1 MNASAEK
8 NHAKSSTALV
18 GICGGIAAYKA
29 VEVVSRLRKA
39 GLDVRVAMSEAAKQ
53 FVTPLTF
60 GAVSGHEVLTTMFPA
75 AESTAREGLYPH
87 LYPATQADLFIALP
101 ATADMMAKLACGL
114 AGDVVSAGALSL
126 PSTCRRFFCP
136 AMNVEMWHQPVVQAN
151 VAALERA
158 GWFRIGPNTGELAC
172 GMEGEGRMAEPQE
185 IVTAV
190 LEVLS
195 SDQTLSGRRVLVISG
210 PTREHFDPVRFIGN
224 PSTGKMGKSIAEEA
238 LAAGADVDFVTGPVP
253 ASNLPRG
260 GRLRLHHVVSAQQ
273 MLQASEPLYAQSDVV
288 IYAAAVADYT
298 PAESHDKK
306 LPKQEGELIIKLKA
320 TPDIAATLNQHKRQ
334 GQVVIGFALQT
345 HDGLSKAR
353 AKLEKKRL
361 DGIVLNSMDAL
372 GGESGTYIYLGGVG
386 GDADKQ
392 EWGQLDKRICAR
404 RILAEAVK
412 CLESGGSRVPHHTA
426 S

>member
-1 MNASAEK
+1 MKASAEK
-8 NHAKSSTALV
+8 NHVKPSTALV

-39 GLDVRVAMSEAAKQ
+39 GLEVRVAMTEAARQ

-60 GAVSGHEVLTTMFPA
+60 GAVSGHEVLTTMFPDA
-75 AESTAREGLYPH
+75 GSAAREGLYPH

-151 VAALERA
+151 VAALEKA

-190 LEVLS
+190 LDVLGAAQS
-195 SDQTLSGRRVLVISG
+195 LAGRRVLVISG

-224 PSTGKMGKSIAEEA
+224 PSTGKMGKAIAEEA
-238 LAAGADVDFVTGPVP
+238 LASGADVDFVTGPVHE
-253 ASNLPRG
+253 SSLPRG
-260 GRLRLHHVVSAQQ
+260 QHVRLHHVVSARQ
-273 MLQASEPLYAQSDVV
+273 MLEASTPLYERADVV

-298 PAESHDKK
+298 PSESHEKK
-306 LPKQEGELIIKLKA
+306 LPKQDGELTIKLKA
-320 TPDIAATLNQHKRQ
+320 TPDIAATLNQHKRH

-345 HDGLSKAR
+345 HDGLVKAR

-361 DGIVLNSMDAL
+361 DGIVLNSLDAL
-372 GGESGTYIYLGGVG
+372 GGEAGTYTYLNGAEGEAG
-386 GDADKQ
+386 TQ
-392 EWGQLDKRICAR
+392 NWGQLDKRICAR
-404 RILAEAVK
+404 RILAEAAK
-412 CLESGGSRVPHHTA
+412 CLEADGQRVPHHTV
-426 S
+426 

>member
-8 NHAKSSTALV
+8 NHAKPSTALV

-39 GLDVRVAMSEAAKQ
+39 GLDVRVAMTEAARQ

-60 GAVSGHEVLTTMFPA
+60 GAVSGHEVVTTMFPS
-75 AESTAREGLYPH
+75 AENSAREGLFPH

-101 ATADMMAKLACGL
+101 ATADMMAKLANGL
-114 AGDVVSAGALSL
+114 ANDVVSAGALSL
-126 PSTCRRFFCP
+126 PATCRRFFCP

-151 VAALERA
+151 VAALEKA
-158 GWFRIGPNTGELAC
+158 GWFRIGPNAGELAC

-185 IVTAV
+185 IVTVV
-190 LEVLS
+190 LDALGS
-195 SDQTLSGRRVLVISG
+195 AQALSGHRVLVISG

-224 PSTGKMGKSIAEEA
+224 PSTGKMGKAIAEEA

-253 ASNLPRG
+253 ESSLPRG
-260 GRLRLHHVVSAQQ
+260 RQLRLHHVVSAQE
-273 MLQASEPLYAQSDVV
+273 MFEASRPLYGRADVV

-298 PAESHDKK
+298 PVECHDKK
-306 LPKQEGELIIKLKA
+306 LPKQDGEMTIRLKA
-320 TPDIAATLNQHKRQ
+320 TPDIAATLNEHKKQ
-334 GQVVIGFALQT
+334 GQVVIGFALHP

-361 DGIVLNSMDAL
+361 DGIVLNSLDAL
-372 GGESGTYIYLGGVG
+372 GGDSGTYTYLNGAEGEDG
-386 GDADKQ
+386 KQ
-392 EWGQLDKRICAR
+392 QWGRLDKRICAR
-404 RILAEAVK
+404 RILAEAAK
-412 CLESGGSRVPHHTA
+412 CLEAGGSRMPHHA
-426 S
+426 A

>member
-1 MNASAEK
+1 MNESAEK
-8 NHAKSSTALV
+8 TQAKPSTALV

-39 GLDVRVAMSEAAKQ
+39 GLDVRVAMTEAARQ

-60 GAVSGHEVLTTMFPA
+60 GAVSGNEVLTTMFPA
-75 AESTAREGLYPH
+75 ADNTAREGLYPH

-151 VAALERA
+151 VAALENA

-185 IVTAV
+185 IVTAI
-190 LEVLS
+190 LDVLS
-195 SDQTLSGRRVLVISG
+195 AAQSLAGRRVLVVSG

-224 PSTGKMGKSIAEEA
+224 PSTGRMGKAIAEEA
-238 LAAGADVDFVTGPVP
+238 LAAGADVHFVTGPVP
-253 ASNLPRG
+253 EGNLPRG
-260 GRLRLHHVVSAQQ
+260 RRLHVHPVVSAHQ
-273 MLQASEPLYAQSDVV
+273 MLEASTPLYARSDVV

-298 PAESHDKK
+298 PAEIHDKK
-306 LPKQEGELIIKLKA
+306 LPKQDGELTIKLKA
-320 TPDIAATLNQHKRQ
+320 TPDIAATLNQNKKP

-345 HDGLSKAR
+345 HDGVAKAR

-361 DGIVLNSMDAL
+361 DGIVLNSLDAL
-372 GGESGTYIYLGGVG
+372 GGESGTYTYLNATEGGAG
-386 GDADKQ
+386 IQ
-392 EWGQLDKRICAR
+392 EWGRLDKRVCAR

-412 CLESGGSRVPHHTA
+412 CLEAGGSRVPHPA
-426 S
+426 G